1 MKRRLLDFLSK
12 YKNYIFLFLVV
23 LLAVKVI
30 VPQLDGLKDSLSAL
44 KDADKAWILAGIVVY
59 FSGVP
64 TLAYQIMMLAF
75 KPLGFWMTCKVEMA
89 GQFVNKL
96 LPSFVG
102 VFTLN
107 MYYLIKKDHSINQ
120 ATTVMTANAL
130 ASGVAYSILIILAVV
145 FSSVPTQNLQGQID
159 FPTNLI
165 FLLVIL
171 FGGAG
176 YFARRSVSLRKRLS
190 KQWTE
195 VKANLHAYKSKPLSL
210 VIAVICNG
218 LGSSANIF
226 AMYASA
232 QAIGADIS
240 FATALVAYTFCNVA
254 VTLIPTPGGLGAAEA
269 GIYAG
274 LVFAGVDGPDAI
286 TITLLYRL
294 ITYWLPIL
302 PGYYFFWGLRKNL
315 LSQFSFKKRY
325 AT

>member
-1 MKRRLLDFLSK
+1 MKHSLLTFLSK
-12 YKNYIFLFLVV
+12 YKNYIFLILVV

-30 VPQLDGLKDSLSAL
+30 VPQLDGLKDSLQAL
-44 KDADKAWILAGIVVY
+44 KSADKTWILAGVVVY

-75 KPLGFWMTCKVEMA
+75 KPLQFWMTCKVEMA
-89 GQFVNKL
+89 GQFVSKL

-107 MYYLIKKDHSINQ
+107 MYYLTKKDHSINQ

-130 ASGVAYSILIILAVV
+130 ASGVAYSFLILMALI

-165 FLLVIL
+165 ILIVIL
-171 FGGAG
+171 LAGGA
-176 YFARRSVSLRKRLS
+176 YIARRSVSLRAKLR
-190 KQWTE
+190 KQWQE
-195 VKANLHAYKSKPLSL
+195 VKANLHAYRGKPLSL
-210 VIAVICNG
+210 LIAVICNG

-232 QAIGADIS
+232 QAIGVDIS
-240 FATALVAYTFCNVA
+240 FATALVAYTFCNIA
-254 VTLIPTPGGLGAAEA
+254 VTLVPTPGGLGAAEA

-294 ITYWLPIL
+294 ITYWLPII